1 MIYLK
6 FVINIDVIEILLVN
20 KMIEFLTF
28 YPIIQIRK
36 NSAGCLNQPLR
47 TTCRF

>member
-20 KMIEFLTF
+20 KIDRFYQFLSN
-28 YPIIQIRK
+28 Y
-36 NSAGCLNQPLR
+36 SNQKK
-47 TTCRF
+47 F